1 MGNTVILIVED
12 EPLLGK
18 SLQGNLEDSGFTVP
32 DVITNSENI
41 MPAIVKHKPDL
52 IILDINLHSFNDGI
66 TAAQRV
72 RLLGDTPIIYIT
84 ASRDEETKKLAMT
97 TNPVDYLLKPFRSET
112 LLKAVNKA
120 LSR

>member
-1 MGNTVILIVED
+1 MSNTVILIVED
-12 EPLLGK
+12 EPLLGM
-18 SLQGNLEDSGFTVP
+18 SLKGNLEDSGFTVP
-32 DVITNSENI
+32 DLITNSENI
-41 MPAIVKHKPDL
+41 MPAFVKHKPDL

-66 TAAQRV
+66 SAAQRV